1 MIGGVH
7 TFKGGAELMVQNI
20 DSLTSYDM
28 KF

>member
-7 TFKGGAELMVQNI
+7 TFKGGAELRVQNI
-20 DSLTSYDM
+20 DSLTSYDI